1 MLTTV
6 VITAPMGTQSI
17 SRGPAEA
24 TSESLSMKTEIITKS
39 THTVPR
45 TMMTFSTSFHKTLKR
60 TSSMRSN
67 IMRMKTWTL
76 MGNHYLPR
84 MKSRTLSTQFHPTA
98 LKRLLT
104 MAMRAQPWVRRSRSK
119 EMRARPPQLSIK
131 TAPKT
136 ALLSVNARK
145 SSVKRLKWAAQ
156 FASLCYVLVS
166 RWRPSPVATSSTRA
180 ASIAGSSRSFNA
192 PTARRRCVCDHTFT
206 IWQSLTKH

>member
-17 SRGPAEA
+17 SKGPVEV

-76 MGNHYLPR
+76 MANHYLPR
-84 MKSRTLSTQFHPTA
+84 MKSRTLSTLFHPTA

-119 EMRARPPQLSIK
+119 EMQARPPQLSIK

-166 RWRPSPVATSSTRA
+166 KWRPSPVATSSTRA

-206 IWQSLTKH
+206 IWRSLTKP